1 MRNIILLL
9 LLTVVAGVQAS
20 EAHTVLVYNVG
31 TKETVLSENADVV
44 RPMASITKLMTA
56 MIALDRYELSDKL
69 SIGKKSRVTVE
80 QLLIRLLVRSDN
92 AAAEVL
98 ARNYPQGR
106 TAFIRAMNDRSTQ
119 LGLVDTKFSDPSG
132 ILSTNTTTAKEL
144 VKLVAA
150 SGNYNFIRQISSQP
164 AIYQTSQ
171 VKKKTKTVTF
181 ANTNSNILFEF
192 NNILVSKTG
201 FTYKAGRCLAMLVD
215 RNGQEHVIIILGE
228 RTKQSRD
235 QLARNLLSTSSI
247 N

>member
-31 TKETVLSENADVV
+31 TKETVLSENADVI

-69 SIGKKSRVTVE
+69 PTGKKSSATVE
-80 QLLIRLLVRSDN
+80 QLLIKLLVRSDN
-92 AAAEVL
+92 GAAEVL

-106 TAFIRAMNDRSTQ
+106 TAFILAMNDRSAQ

-132 ILSTNTTTAKEL
+132 LMPNTTTAKEL
-144 VKLVAA
+144 VKLVTA
-150 SGNYNFIRQISSQP
+150 SGNYNFIRRISSQP

-171 VKKKTKTVTF
+171 VKKKTKTVTL
-181 ANTNSNILFEF
+181 ANTNNSILFEF

-201 FTYKAGRCLAMLVD
+201 FTNKAGRCLAMLID
-215 RNGQEHVIIILGE
+215 KNGQEHVIIILGE

-235 QLARNLLSTSSI
+235 QLARNLLTTSTI

>member
-1 MRNIILLL
+1 MRNIILLI
-9 LLTVVAGVQAS
+9 LLTVVASVQAS
-20 EAHTVLVYNVG
+20 ESHTVLVYNVG
-31 TKETVLSENADVV
+31 TKETVLSENADVI

-69 SIGKKSRVTVE
+69 PTGKKSKATVE
-80 QLLIRLLVRSDN
+80 QLLIKLLVRSDN
-92 AAAEVL
+92 GAAEVL

-106 TAFIRAMNDRSTQ
+106 TAFIRAMNDRSAQ

-132 ILSTNTTTAKEL
+132 LMPNTSTAKEL

-150 SGNYNFIRQISSQP
+150 AGNYNFIRRISSQP

-171 VKKKTKTVTF
+171 VKKKTKTVTL

-215 RNGQEHVIIILGE
+215 KNGQEHVIIILGE

-235 QLARNLLSTSSI
+235 QLARNLLSNSSI

>member
-1 MRNIILLL
+1 MRNIILLI
-9 LLTVVAGVQAS
+9 LLTVVASVQAS
-20 EAHTVLVYNVG
+20 ESHTVLVYNVG
-31 TKETVLSENADVV
+31 TKETVLSENADVI

-69 SIGKKSRVTVE
+69 PTGKKSRATVE
-80 QLLIRLLVRSDN
+80 QLLIKLLVRSDN
-92 AAAEVL
+92 GAAEVL

-106 TAFIRAMNDRSTQ
+106 TAFIRAMNDRSAQ

-132 ILSTNTTTAKEL
+132 LMPNTSTAKEL

-150 SGNYNFIRQISSQP
+150 AGNYNFIRRISSQP

-171 VKKKTKTVTF
+171 VKKKTKTVTL

-215 RNGQEHVIIILGE
+215 KNGQEHVIIILGE

>member
-1 MRNIILLL
+1 MRNIILLI
-9 LLTVVAGVQAS
+9 LLTVVASVQAS
-20 EAHTVLVYNVG
+20 ESHTVLVYNVG
-31 TKETVLSENADVV
+31 TKETVLSENADVI

-69 SIGKKSRVTVE
+69 PTGKKSRATVE
-80 QLLIRLLVRSDN
+80 QLLIKLLVRSDN
-92 AAAEVL
+92 GAAEVL

-106 TAFIRAMNDRSTQ
+106 TAFIRAMNDRSAQ

-132 ILSTNTTTAKEL
+132 LMPNTSTAKEL

-150 SGNYNFIRQISSQP
+150 AGNYNFIRRISSQP

-171 VKKKTKTVTF
+171 VKKKTKTVTL

-215 RNGQEHVIIILGE
+215 KNGQEHVIIILGE

-235 QLARNLLSTSSI
+235 QLARNLLSNSSI

>member
-1 MRNIILLL
+1 MRNIILLI
-9 LLTVVAGVQAS
+9 LLTIVASVQAS
-20 EAHTVLVYNVG
+20 ESHTVLVYNVG
-31 TKETVLSENADVV
+31 TKETVLSENADVI

-69 SIGKKSRVTVE
+69 PTGKKSRATVE
-80 QLLIRLLVRSDN
+80 QLLIKLLVRSDN
-92 AAAEVL
+92 GAAEVL

-106 TAFIRAMNDRSTQ
+106 TAFIRAMNDRSAQ

-132 ILSTNTTTAKEL
+132 LMPNTSTAKEL

-150 SGNYNFIRQISSQP
+150 SGNYNFIRRISSQP

-171 VKKKTKTVTF
+171 VKKKTKTVTL

-215 RNGQEHVIIILGE
+215 KNGQEHVIIILGE

-235 QLARNLLSTSSI
+235 QLARNLLSNSSI

>member
-1 MRNIILLL
+1 MRNIILLI
-9 LLTVVAGVQAS
+9 LLTVVASVQAS
-20 EAHTVLVYNVG
+20 ESHTVLVYNVG
-31 TKETVLSENADVV
+31 TKETVLSENADVI

-69 SIGKKSRVTVE
+69 PTGKKSRATVE
-80 QLLIRLLVRSDN
+80 QLLIKLLVISDN
-92 AAAEVL
+92 GAAEVL

-106 TAFIRAMNDRSTQ
+106 TAFIRAMNDRSAQ

-132 ILSTNTTTAKEL
+132 LMPNTSTAKEL

-150 SGNYNFIRQISSQP
+150 SGNYNFIRRISSQP

-171 VKKKTKTVTF
+171 VKKKTKTVTL
-181 ANTNSNILFEF
+181 ANTNSSILFEF

-215 RNGQEHVIIILGE
+215 KNGQEHVIIILGE

-235 QLARNLLSTSSI
+235 QLARNLLSNSSI

>member
-1 MRNIILLL
+1 MRNIILLM

-20 EAHTVLVYNVG
+20 ESHTVLVYNVG
-31 TKETVLSENADVV
+31 TKETVLSENADVI

-69 SIGKKSRVTVE
+69 PTGKKSRATVE
-80 QLLIRLLVRSDN
+80 QLLIKLLVRSDN
-92 AAAEVL
+92 GAAEVL

-106 TAFIRAMNDRSTQ
+106 TAFIRAMNDRSAQ

-132 ILSTNTTTAKEL
+132 LMPNTSTAKEL

-150 SGNYNFIRQISSQP
+150 SGNYNFIRRISSQP

-171 VKKKTKTVTF
+171 VKKKTKTVTL

-215 RNGQEHVIIILGE
+215 KNGQEHVIIILGE

-235 QLARNLLSTSSI
+235 QLARNLLSNSSI

>member
-31 TKETVLSENADVV
+31 TKETVLSENADVI

-56 MIALDRYELSDKL
+56 MIALDRYALSDKL
-69 SIGKKSRVTVE
+69 PTGKKSSITVE

-98 ARNYPQGR
+98 ARNYPRGR
-106 TAFIRAMNDRSTQ
+106 TAFIRAMNDRSAQ
-119 LGLVDTKFSDPSG
+119 LGLADTKFSDPSG
-132 ILSTNTTTAKEL
+132 ILPTNTTTAKEL

-150 SGNYNFIRQISSQP
+150 SGNYNFIRRISSQP

-171 VKKKTKTVTF
+171 VKKKTKTVTL
-181 ANTNSNILFEF
+181 ANTNDSILFEF

-215 RNGQEHVIIILGE
+215 KNGQEHVIIILGE

-235 QLARNLLSTSSI
+235 QLARNLLTISTI

>member
-1 MRNIILLL
+1 MRNIILLI
-9 LLTVVAGVQAS
+9 LLTVVASVQAS
-20 EAHTVLVYNVG
+20 ESHTVLVYNVG
-31 TKETVLSENADVV
+31 TKETVLSENADVI

-69 SIGKKSRVTVE
+69 PTGKKSKATVE
-80 QLLIRLLVRSDN
+80 QLLIKLLVRSDN
-92 AAAEVL
+92 GAAEVL

-106 TAFIRAMNDRSTQ
+106 TAFIRAMNDRSAQ

-132 ILSTNTTTAKEL
+132 LMPNTSTAKEL

-150 SGNYNFIRQISSQP
+150 SGNYNFIRRISSQP

-171 VKKKTKTVTF
+171 VKKKTKTVTL
-181 ANTNSNILFEF
+181 ANTNSSILFEF

-215 RNGQEHVIIILGE
+215 KNGQEHVIIILGE

-235 QLARNLLSTSSI
+235 QLARNLLSNSSI

>member
-1 MRNIILLL
+1 MRNIILLI
-9 LLTVVAGVQAS
+9 LLTVVASVQAS
-20 EAHTVLVYNVG
+20 ESHTVLVYNVG
-31 TKETVLSENADVV
+31 TKETVLSENADVI

-69 SIGKKSRVTVE
+69 PTGKKSRATVE
-80 QLLIRLLVRSDN
+80 QLLIKLLVRSDN
-92 AAAEVL
+92 GAAEVL

-106 TAFIRAMNDRSTQ
+106 TAFIRAMNDRSAQ

-132 ILSTNTTTAKEL
+132 LMPNTSTAKEL

-150 SGNYNFIRQISSQP
+150 SGNYNFIRRISSQP

-171 VKKKTKTVTF
+171 VKKKTKTVTLS
-181 ANTNSNILFEF
+181 NTNSNILFEF

-215 RNGQEHVIIILGE
+215 KNGQEHVIIILGE

>member
-1 MRNIILLL
+1 MRNIILLI

-20 EAHTVLVYNVG
+20 ESHTVLVYNVG
-31 TKETVLSENADVV
+31 TKETVLSENADVI

-69 SIGKKSRVTVE
+69 PTGKKSRATVE
-80 QLLIRLLVRSDN
+80 QLLIKLLVRSDN
-92 AAAEVL
+92 GAAEVL

-106 TAFIRAMNDRSTQ
+106 TAFIRAMNNRSAQ

-132 ILSTNTTTAKEL
+132 LMPNTSTAKEL

-150 SGNYNFIRQISSQP
+150 AGNYNFIRRISSQP

-171 VKKKTKTVTF
+171 VKKKTKTVTL
-181 ANTNSNILFEF
+181 ANTNSSILFEF
-192 NNILVSKTG
+192 NNILISKTG

-215 RNGQEHVIIILGE
+215 KNGQEHVIIILGE

>member
-1 MRNIILLL
+1 
-9 LLTVVAGVQAS
+9 LLTVAAGVQAL

-31 TKETVLSENADVV
+31 TKETVLSENADVI

-69 SIGKKSRVTVE
+69 PTSKKSSVTVE

-92 AAAEVL
+92 GAAEVL
-98 ARNYPQGR
+98 AQNYPQGR
-106 TAFIRAMNDRSTQ
+106 TAFIRAMNDRSAQ
-119 LGLVDTKFSDPSG
+119 LGLADTKFSDPSG
-132 ILSTNTTTAKEL
+132 ILPTNTTTAKEL

-150 SGNYNFIRQISSQP
+150 AGNYNFIRRISSQP

>member
-9 LLTVVAGVQAS
+9 LLTVAAGVQAS

-31 TKETVLSENADVV
+31 TKETVLSENADVI

-56 MIALDRYELSDKL
+56 MIALDHYELSDKL
-69 SIGKKSRVTVE
+69 PTSKKSSVTVE

-106 TAFIRAMNDRSTQ
+106 TAFIRAMNGRSTQ

-132 ILSTNTTTAKEL
+132 ILPTNTASAKEL
-144 VKLVAA
+144 IKLVTA
-150 SGNYNFIRQISSQP
+150 SGAYNFIRKISSQP
-164 AIYQTSQ
+164 KIYQTSQ
-171 VKKKTKTVTF
+171 VKKKTKTVTL
-181 ANTNSNILFEF
+181 ANTNNSILFEF
-192 NNILVSKTG
+192 DNILVSKTG
-201 FTYKAGRCLAMLVD
+201 FTNKAGRCVAMLVD
-215 RNGQEHVIIILGE
+215 KNGQEHVIIILGA
-228 RTKQSRD
+228 RTKKFRD
-235 QLARNLLSTSSI
+235 QLARNLLLPNPI

>member
-1 MRNIILLL
+1 MRNIILLI
-9 LLTVVAGVQAS
+9 LLTVVASVQAS
-20 EAHTVLVYNVG
+20 ESHTVLVYNVG
-31 TKETVLSENADVV
+31 TKETVLSENADVI

-56 MIALDRYELSDKL
+56 MIALDRYDLSDKL
-69 SIGKKSRVTVE
+69 PTGKKSRATVE
-80 QLLIRLLVRSDN
+80 QLLIKLLVRSDN
-92 AAAEVL
+92 GAAEVL

-106 TAFIRAMNDRSTQ
+106 TAFIRAMNDRSAQ

-132 ILSTNTTTAKEL
+132 LMPNTSTAKEL

-150 SGNYNFIRQISSQP
+150 AGNYNFIRRISSQP

-171 VKKKTKTVTF
+171 VKKKTKTVTLS
-181 ANTNSNILFEF
+181 NTNSNILFEF

-215 RNGQEHVIIILGE
+215 KNGQEHVIIILGE

-235 QLARNLLSTSSI
+235 QLARNLLSNSSI

>member
-1 MRNIILLL
+1 MRNIILLI

-20 EAHTVLVYNVG
+20 ESHTVLVYNVG
-31 TKETVLSENADVV
+31 TKETVLSENADVI

-69 SIGKKSRVTVE
+69 PTGKKSRATVE
-80 QLLIRLLVRSDN
+80 QLLIKLLVRSDN
-92 AAAEVL
+92 GAAEVL

-106 TAFIRAMNDRSTQ
+106 TAFIRAMNDRSAQ
-119 LGLVDTKFSDPSG
+119 LGLVDTKFNDPSG
-132 ILSTNTTTAKEL
+132 LMPNTSTAKEL

-150 SGNYNFIRQISSQP
+150 SGNYNFIRRISSQP

-171 VKKKTKTVTF
+171 VKKKTKTVTL
-181 ANTNSNILFEF
+181 ANTNSSILFEF

-215 RNGQEHVIIILGE
+215 KNGQEHVIIILGE

-235 QLARNLLSTSSI
+235 QLARNLLSNSSI

>member
-1 MRNIILLL
+1 MRNIILLI

-20 EAHTVLVYNVG
+20 ESHTVLVYNVG
-31 TKETVLSENADVV
+31 TKETVLSENADVI

-69 SIGKKSRVTVE
+69 PTGKKSRATVE
-80 QLLIRLLVRSDN
+80 QLLIKLLVRSDN
-92 AAAEVL
+92 GAAEVL

-106 TAFIRAMNDRSTQ
+106 TAFIRAMNNRSAQ

-132 ILSTNTTTAKEL
+132 LMPNTSTAKEL

-150 SGNYNFIRQISSQP
+150 AGNYNFIRRISSQP

-171 VKKKTKTVTF
+171 VKKKTKTVTL
-181 ANTNSNILFEF
+181 ANTNSSILFEF

-215 RNGQEHVIIILGE
+215 KNGQEHVIIILGE

>member
-31 TKETVLSENADVV
+31 TKETVLSENADVI

-56 MIALDRYELSDKL
+56 MIVLDRYELSDKL
-69 SIGKKSRVTVE
+69 PTGKKSRATVE

-92 AAAEVL
+92 EAAEML

-106 TAFIRAMNDRSTQ
+106 TAFIRAMNDRSAQ

-132 ILSTNTTTAKEL
+132 LMPNTTTAREL
-144 VKLVAA
+144 VKLVASA
-150 SGNYNFIRQISSQP
+150 GAYNFIRRISSQP

-171 VKKKTKTVTF
+171 VKKKTKTITL
-181 ANTNSNILFEF
+181 ANTNDSILFEF

-201 FTYKAGRCLAMLVD
+201 FTNKAGRCLAMLVD
-215 RNGQEHVIIILGE
+215 KNGQEHVIIILGE

-235 QLARNLLSTSSI
+235 QLARNLLTTNTI

>member
-1 MRNIILLL
+1 MRNIILLI
-9 LLTVVAGVQAS
+9 LLTIVASVQAS
-20 EAHTVLVYNVG
+20 ESHTVLVYNVG
-31 TKETVLSENADVV
+31 TKETVLSENADVI

-69 SIGKKSRVTVE
+69 PTGKKSRATVE
-80 QLLIRLLVRSDN
+80 QLLIKLLVRSDN
-92 AAAEVL
+92 GAAEVL

-106 TAFIRAMNDRSTQ
+106 TAFIRAMNDRSAQ

-132 ILSTNTTTAKEL
+132 LMPNTSTAKEL

-150 SGNYNFIRQISSQP
+150 AGNYNFIRRISSQP

-171 VKKKTKTVTF
+171 VKKKTKTVTL

-215 RNGQEHVIIILGE
+215 KNGQEHVIIILGE

-235 QLARNLLSTSSI
+235 QLARNLLSNSSI

>member
-1 MRNIILLL
+1 MRNIILLI
-9 LLTVVAGVQAS
+9 LLTVVASVQAS
-20 EAHTVLVYNVG
+20 ESHTVLVYNVG
-31 TKETVLSENADVV
+31 TKETVLSENADVI

-56 MIALDRYELSDKL
+56 MISLDRYELSDKL
-69 SIGKKSRVTVE
+69 PTGKKSRATVE
-80 QLLIRLLVRSDN
+80 QLLIKLLVRSDN
-92 AAAEVL
+92 GAAEVL

-106 TAFIRAMNDRSTQ
+106 TAFIRAMNNRSAQ

-132 ILSTNTTTAKEL
+132 LMPNTSTAKEL

-150 SGNYNFIRQISSQP
+150 AGNYNFIRRISSQP

-171 VKKKTKTVTF
+171 VKKKTKTVTL

-215 RNGQEHVIIILGE
+215 KNGQEHVIIILGE

>member
-1 MRNIILLL
+1 MRNIILLI
-9 LLTVVAGVQAS
+9 LLTVVASVQAS
-20 EAHTVLVYNVG
+20 ESHTVLVYNVG
-31 TKETVLSENADVV
+31 TKETVLSENADVI

-69 SIGKKSRVTVE
+69 PTGKKSRATVE
-80 QLLIRLLVRSDN
+80 QLLIKLLVRSDN
-92 AAAEVL
+92 GAAEVL

-106 TAFIRAMNDRSTQ
+106 TAFIRAMNDRSAQ
-119 LGLVDTKFSDPSG
+119 IGLVDTKFSDPSG
-132 ILSTNTTTAKEL
+132 LMPNTSTAKEL

-150 SGNYNFIRQISSQP
+150 SGNYNFIRRISSQP

-171 VKKKTKTVTF
+171 VKKKTKTVKLS
-181 ANTNSNILFEF
+181 NTNSSILFEF

-215 RNGQEHVIIILGE
+215 KNGQEHVIIILGE

-235 QLARNLLSTSSI
+235 QLARNLLSNSSI

>member
-31 TKETVLSENADVV
+31 TKETVLSENADVI

-69 SIGKKSRVTVE
+69 PTGKKSSATVE
-80 QLLIRLLVRSDN
+80 QLLIKLLVRSDN
-92 AAAEVL
+92 GAAEVL

-106 TAFIRAMNDRSTQ
+106 TAFILAMNDRSAQ

-132 ILSTNTTTAKEL
+132 LMPNTTTAKEL
-144 VKLVAA
+144 VKLVTA
-150 SGNYNFIRQISSQP
+150 SGNYNFIRRISSQP

-171 VKKKTKTVTF
+171 VKKKTKTVTL
-181 ANTNSNILFEF
+181 ANTNNSILFEF

-201 FTYKAGRCLAMLVD
+201 FTNKAGRCLAMLVD
-215 RNGQEHVIIILGE
+215 KNGQEHVIIILGE

-235 QLARNLLSTSSI
+235 QLARNLLTTSTI

>member
-1 MRNIILLL
+1 MRNIILLI
-9 LLTVVAGVQAS
+9 LLTVVASVQAS
-20 EAHTVLVYNVG
+20 ESHTVLVYNVG
-31 TKETVLSENADVV
+31 TKETVLSENADVI

-69 SIGKKSRVTVE
+69 PTGKKSRATVE
-80 QLLIRLLVRSDN
+80 QLLIKLLVRSDN
-92 AAAEVL
+92 GAAEVL

-106 TAFIRAMNDRSTQ
+106 TAFIRAMNDRSAQ

-132 ILSTNTTTAKEL
+132 LMPNTSTAKEL

-150 SGNYNFIRQISSQP
+150 SGNYNFIRRISSQP

-171 VKKKTKTVTF
+171 VKKKTKTVTL
-181 ANTNSNILFEF
+181 ANTNSSILFEF

-215 RNGQEHVIIILGE
+215 KNGQEHVIIILGE

-235 QLARNLLSTSSI
+235 QLARNLLSNSSI

>member
-1 MRNIILLL
+1 MRNIILLI
-9 LLTVVAGVQAS
+9 LLTVVASVQAS
-20 EAHTVLVYNVG
+20 ESHTVLVYNVG
-31 TKETVLSENADVV
+31 TKETVLSENADVI

-69 SIGKKSRVTVE
+69 PTGKKSRATVE
-80 QLLIRLLVRSDN
+80 QLLIKLLVRSDN
-92 AAAEVL
+92 GAAEVL

-106 TAFIRAMNDRSTQ
+106 TAFIRAMNDRSAQ
-119 LGLVDTKFSDPSG
+119 LGLFDTKFSDPSG
-132 ILSTNTTTAKEL
+132 LMPNTSTAKEL

-150 SGNYNFIRQISSQP
+150 SGNYNFIRRISSQP

-171 VKKKTKTVTF
+171 VKKKTKTVTL
-181 ANTNSNILFEF
+181 ANTNSSILFEF

-215 RNGQEHVIIILGE
+215 KNGQEHVIIILGE

>member
-1 MRNIILLL
+1 MRNIILLI
-9 LLTVVAGVQAS
+9 LLTVVASVQAS
-20 EAHTVLVYNVG
+20 ESHTVLVYNVG
-31 TKETVLSENADVV
+31 TKETVLSENADVI

-69 SIGKKSRVTVE
+69 PTGKKSRATVE
-80 QLLIRLLVRSDN
+80 QLLIKLLVRSDN
-92 AAAEVL
+92 GAAEVL

-132 ILSTNTTTAKEL
+132 LMPNTSTAKEL

-150 SGNYNFIRQISSQP
+150 SGNYNFIRRISSQP

-171 VKKKTKTVTF
+171 VKKKTKTVTL

-215 RNGQEHVIIILGE
+215 KNGQEHVIIILGE

-235 QLARNLLSTSSI
+235 QLARNLLSNSSI

>member
-1 MRNIILLL
+1 MRNIILLI
-9 LLTVVAGVQAS
+9 LLTVVASVQAS
-20 EAHTVLVYNVG
+20 ESHTVLVYNVG
-31 TKETVLSENADVV
+31 TKETVLSENADVI

-69 SIGKKSRVTVE
+69 PTGKKSRATVE
-80 QLLIRLLVRSDN
+80 QLLIKLLVRSDN
-92 AAAEVL
+92 GAAEVL

-106 TAFIRAMNDRSTQ
+106 TAFIRAMNDRSAQ

-132 ILSTNTTTAKEL
+132 LMPNTSSAKEL

-150 SGNYNFIRQISSQP
+150 SGNYNFIRRISSQP

-171 VKKKTKTVTF
+171 VKKKTKTVTL

-201 FTYKAGRCLAMLVD
+201 FTYKAGRSLAMLVD
-215 RNGQEHVIIILGE
+215 KNGQEHVIIILGE

-235 QLARNLLSTSSI
+235 QLARNLMLASSA
-247 N
+247 NY

>member
-1 MRNIILLL
+1 MHNIILLL

-56 MIALDRYELSDKL
+56 MIALDRYVLSDKL
-69 SIGKKSRVTVE
+69 STGKKSRVTVE

-106 TAFIRAMNDRSTQ
+106 TAFIRAMNDRSAQ
-119 LGLVDTKFSDPSG
+119 LGLADTKFSDPSG

-150 SGNYNFIRQISSQP
+150 SGNYNFIRRISSQP

-215 RNGQEHVIIILGE
+215 KNGQEHVIIILGE
-228 RTKQSRD
+228 RSKQSRD
-235 QLARNLLSTSSI
+235 QLARNLLTSSTI

>member
-1 MRNIILLL
+1 MRNIILLI
-9 LLTVVAGVQAS
+9 LLTVVASVQAS
-20 EAHTVLVYNVG
+20 ESHTVLVYNVG
-31 TKETVLSENADVV
+31 TKETVLSENADVI

-69 SIGKKSRVTVE
+69 PTGKKSRATVE
-80 QLLIRLLVRSDN
+80 QLLIKLLVRSDN
-92 AAAEVL
+92 GAAEVL

-106 TAFIRAMNDRSTQ
+106 IAFIRAMNDRSAQ

-132 ILSTNTTTAKEL
+132 LMPNTSTAKEL

-150 SGNYNFIRQISSQP
+150 AGNYNFIRRISSQP

-171 VKKKTKTVTF
+171 VKKKTKTVTL
-181 ANTNSNILFEF
+181 ANTNSSILFEF

-215 RNGQEHVIIILGE
+215 KNGQEHVIIILGE

-235 QLARNLLSTSSI
+235 QLARNLLSNSSI

>member
-1 MRNIILLL
+1 MRNIILLI
-9 LLTVVAGVQAS
+9 LLTVVASVQAS
-20 EAHTVLVYNVG
+20 ESHTVLVYNVG
-31 TKETVLSENADVV
+31 TKETVLSENADVI

-69 SIGKKSRVTVE
+69 PTGKKSRATVE
-80 QLLIRLLVRSDN
+80 QLLIKLLVRSDN
-92 AAAEVL
+92 GAAEVL

-106 TAFIRAMNDRSTQ
+106 TAFIRAMNNRSAQ

-132 ILSTNTTTAKEL
+132 LMPNTSTAKEL

-150 SGNYNFIRQISSQP
+150 AGNYNFIRRISSQP

-171 VKKKTKTVTF
+171 VKKKTKTVTL

-215 RNGQEHVIIILGE
+215 KNGQEHVIIILGE

>member
-1 MRNIILLL
+1 MNTKIFALIL
-9 LLTVVAGVQAS
+9 A
-20 EAHTVLVYNVG
+20 
-31 TKETVLSENADVV
+31 
-44 RPMASITKLMTA
+44 ASIKF
-56 MIALDRYELSDKL
+56 
-69 SIGKKSRVTVE
+69 E

-92 AAAEVL
+92 AAAEIL

-106 TAFIRAMNDRSTQ
+106 TAFIRAMNDRSAQ
-119 LGLVDTKFSDPSG
+119 LGLADTKFSDPSG

-150 SGNYNFIRQISSQP
+150 SGNYNFIRRISSQP

-192 NNILVSKTG
+192 NNILISKTG

>member
-1 MRNIILLL
+1 MRNIILLI
-9 LLTVVAGVQAS
+9 LLTVVASVQAS
-20 EAHTVLVYNVG
+20 ESHTVLVYNVG
-31 TKETVLSENADVV
+31 TKETVLSENADVI

-69 SIGKKSRVTVE
+69 PTGKKSRATVE
-80 QLLIRLLVRSDN
+80 QLLIKLLVRSDN
-92 AAAEVL
+92 GAAEVL

-106 TAFIRAMNDRSTQ
+106 TAFIRAMNDRSAQ

-132 ILSTNTTTAKEL
+132 LMPNTSTAKEL

-150 SGNYNFIRQISSQP
+150 SGNYNFIRRISSQP

-171 VKKKTKTVTF
+171 VKKKTKTVTL

-215 RNGQEHVIIILGE
+215 KNGQEHVIIILGE

-235 QLARNLLSTSSI
+235 QLARNLLSNSSI

>member
-1 MRNIILLL
+1 MRNIILLI
-9 LLTVVAGVQAS
+9 LLTVAASVQALES
-20 EAHTVLVYNVG
+20 HTIIVYNVG
-31 TKETVLSENADVV
+31 TKETVLSENADVI

-69 SIGKKSRVTVE
+69 SIGKKSRATVE
-80 QLLIRLLVRSDN
+80 QLLIKLLVRSDN
-92 AAAEVL
+92 GAAEVL

-106 TAFIRAMNDRSTQ
+106 TAFIRAMNDRSAQ

-132 ILSTNTTTAKEL
+132 LMPNTSTAKEL

-150 SGNYNFIRQISSQP
+150 SGNYNFIRRISSQP

-171 VKKKTKTVTF
+171 VKKKTKTVTL
-181 ANTNSNILFEF
+181 ANTNSSILFEF

-215 RNGQEHVIIILGE
+215 KNGQEHVIIILGE

>member
-1 MRNIILLL
+1 MRNIILLI
-9 LLTVVAGVQAS
+9 LLTVVASVQAS
-20 EAHTVLVYNVG
+20 ESHTVLVYNVG
-31 TKETVLSENADVV
+31 TKETVLSENADVI

-69 SIGKKSRVTVE
+69 PTGKKSRATVE
-80 QLLIRLLVRSDN
+80 QLLIKLLVRSDN
-92 AAAEVL
+92 GAAEVL

-106 TAFIRAMNDRSTQ
+106 TAFIRAMNDRSAQ

-132 ILSTNTTTAKEL
+132 LMPNTSTAKEL

-150 SGNYNFIRQISSQP
+150 AGNYNFIRRISSQP

-171 VKKKTKTVTF
+171 VKKKTKTVTL
-181 ANTNSNILFEF
+181 ANTNSSILFEF

-215 RNGQEHVIIILGE
+215 KNGQEHVIIILGE

>member
-1 MRNIILLL
+1 MRNIILLI
-9 LLTVVAGVQAS
+9 LLTVVASVQAS
-20 EAHTVLVYNVG
+20 ESHTVLVYNVG
-31 TKETVLSENADVV
+31 TKETVLSENADVI

-69 SIGKKSRVTVE
+69 PTGKKSRATVE
-80 QLLIRLLVRSDN
+80 QLLIKLLVRSDN
-92 AAAEVL
+92 GAAEVL

-106 TAFIRAMNDRSTQ
+106 TAFIRAMNDRSAQ

-132 ILSTNTTTAKEL
+132 LMPNTSTAKEL

-150 SGNYNFIRQISSQP
+150 SGNYNFIRRISSQP

-171 VKKKTKTVTF
+171 VKKKTKTVTL
-181 ANTNSNILFEF
+181 ANTNSSILFEF

-215 RNGQEHVIIILGE
+215 KNGQEHVIIILGE

>member
-1 MRNIILLL
+1 MRNIILLI
-9 LLTVVAGVQAS
+9 LLTVVASVQAS
-20 EAHTVLVYNVG
+20 ESHTVLVYNVG
-31 TKETVLSENADVV
+31 TKETVLSENADVI

-69 SIGKKSRVTVE
+69 PTGKKSRATVE
-80 QLLIRLLVRSDN
+80 QLLIKLLVRSDN
-92 AAAEVL
+92 GAAEVL

-106 TAFIRAMNDRSTQ
+106 TAFIRAMNDRSAQ

-132 ILSTNTTTAKEL
+132 LMPNTSTAKEL

-150 SGNYNFIRQISSQP
+150 AGNYNFIRRISSQP

-171 VKKKTKTVTF
+171 VKKKTKTVTL
-181 ANTNSNILFEF
+181 ANTNSSILFEF

-215 RNGQEHVIIILGE
+215 KNGQEHVIIILGE

-235 QLARNLLSTSSI
+235 QLARNLLSNSSI

>member
-1 MRNIILLL
+1 MRNIILLI
-9 LLTVVAGVQAS
+9 LLTVVASVQAS
-20 EAHTVLVYNVG
+20 ESHTVLVYNVG
-31 TKETVLSENADVV
+31 TKETVLSENADVI

-69 SIGKKSRVTVE
+69 PTGKKSRATVE
-80 QLLIRLLVRSDN
+80 QLLIKLLVRSDN
-92 AAAEVL
+92 GAAEVL

-106 TAFIRAMNDRSTQ
+106 TAFIRAMNDRSAQ

-132 ILSTNTTTAKEL
+132 LMPNTSTAKEL

-150 SGNYNFIRQISSQP
+150 SGNYNFIRRISSQP
-164 AIYQTSQ
+164 AIYQTSR
-171 VKKKTKTVTF
+171 VKKKTKTVTLS
-181 ANTNSNILFEF
+181 NTNSNILFEF

-215 RNGQEHVIIILGE
+215 KNGQEHVIIILGE

-235 QLARNLLSTSSI
+235 QLARNLLSNSSI

>member
-1 MRNIILLL
+1 MRNIILLI
-9 LLTVVAGVQAS
+9 LLTVVASVQAS
-20 EAHTVLVYNVG
+20 ESHTVLVYNVG
-31 TKETVLSENADVV
+31 TKETVLSENADVI

-69 SIGKKSRVTVE
+69 PTGKKSRATVE
-80 QLLIRLLVRSDN
+80 QLLIKLLVRSDN
-92 AAAEVL
+92 GAAEVL

-106 TAFIRAMNDRSTQ
+106 TAFIRAMNDRSAQ

-132 ILSTNTTTAKEL
+132 LMPNTSTAKEL

-150 SGNYNFIRQISSQP
+150 SGNYNFIRRISSQP

-171 VKKKTKTVTF
+171 VKKKTKTVTLS
-181 ANTNSNILFEF
+181 NTNSNILFEF

-215 RNGQEHVIIILGE
+215 KNGQEHVIIILGE

-235 QLARNLLSTSSI
+235 QLARNLLSNSSI

>member
-1 MRNIILLL
+1 MRNIILLI
-9 LLTVVAGVQAS
+9 LLTIVASVQAS
-20 EAHTVLVYNVG
+20 ESHTVLVYNVG
-31 TKETVLSENADVV
+31 TKETVLSENADVI

-69 SIGKKSRVTVE
+69 PTGKKSRATVE
-80 QLLIRLLVRSDN
+80 QLLIKLLVRSDN
-92 AAAEVL
+92 GAAEVL

-132 ILSTNTTTAKEL
+132 LMPNTSTAKEL

-150 SGNYNFIRQISSQP
+150 SGNYNFIRRISSQP

-171 VKKKTKTVTF
+171 VKKKTKTVTL

-215 RNGQEHVIIILGE
+215 KNGQEHVIIILGE

-235 QLARNLLSTSSI
+235 QLARNLLSNSSI